1 MTSRVVPHQVLD
13 VLTAT
18 AADLQEKLSNGA
30 LTSEE
35 LVTEY
40 LNQIE
45 KHNNHG
51 SQLNAVISLAPI
63 DQLQARAKRLDWE
76 RAVGKVRGPLHG
88 IPLLIKDNIMT
99 ESSLGMD
106 TTCGS
111 FALKGVKV
119 KKNAAVIDL
128 YLEAG
133 MIILGK
139 ANLSVRTESCRR
151 CPSSVLQC

>member
-1 MTSRVVPHQVLD
+1 MPSSVLD

-18 AADLQEKLSNGA
+18 AAELQEKLSNGV

-35 LVTEY
+35 LVTQY
-40 LNQIE
+40 LKQIE

-51 SQLNAVISLAPI
+51 LQLNAVISLAPI
-63 DQLQARAKRLDWE
+63 DQLQAHAKRLDRE
-76 RAVGKVRGPLHG
+76 RAAGKIRGPLHG

-111 FALKGVKV
+111 FALKGVQV
-119 KKNAAVIDL
+119 KKNARVVDL

-139 ANLSVRTESCRR
+139 ANLSVRTESSWVPIVCG
-151 CPSSVLQC
+151 VVVTV